1 MSSKCMVLTRWQI
14 INIGGNTLGGGG
26 GFLRRRSKC
35 MAMTRCPI
43 ISARTVW
50 LPSFNFL
57 TAEPIKLIVILKH
70 FSIQFIVFDKYET
83 FMCVNLVLT
92 LLEILFKAYTKWSGW
107 LLWVT
112 PSQVPQPTC
121 ICGSWGTLPLTRWP
135 HVEKLE
141 KSQADHSGWPLVCLD
156 WKEAEYNCHSALK
169 NIKKTKKIRK

>member
-70 FSIQFIVFDKYET
+70 FSIQFILFDKYET
-83 FMCVNLVLT
+83 FMCQPCSDSVRNIVQSLHKMVRLT
-92 LLEILFKAYTKWSGW
+92 SSQC

-121 ICGSWGTLPLTRWP
+121 ICGSWWTWSLTRWP
-135 HVEKLE
+135 HVEKME
-141 KSQADHSGWPLVCLD
+141 KKVRLTTLGDPLFV
-156 WKEAEYNCHSALK
+156 
-169 NIKKTKKIRK
+169 